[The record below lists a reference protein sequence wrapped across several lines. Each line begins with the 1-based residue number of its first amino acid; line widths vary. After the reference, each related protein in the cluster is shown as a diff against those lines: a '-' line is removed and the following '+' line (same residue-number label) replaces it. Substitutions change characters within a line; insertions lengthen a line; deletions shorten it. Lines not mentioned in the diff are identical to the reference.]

1 MQNKLIK
8 QYKKHLFHLI
18 DIKAIVVYFRV
29 CPYYM
34 ARELKTTADIIFM
47 PYNYLLDLKV
57 CLKIFDCA
65 DSFTVEENVLPDML
79 STGLL
84 SSQEKQI
91 MWIFLAA

>member
-1 MQNKLIK
+1 
-8 QYKKHLFHLI
+8 
-18 DIKAIVVYFRV
+18 
-29 CPYYM
+29 M

-65 DSFTVEENVLPDML
+65 DSFTVEENVLTDTL

>member
-1 MQNKLIK
+1 
-8 QYKKHLFHLI
+8 
-18 DIKAIVVYFRV
+18 
-29 CPYYM
+29 M

-65 DSFTVEENVLPDML
+65 DSFTVKENVLPDML
-79 STGLL
+79 STCLL

>member
-1 MQNKLIK
+1 
-8 QYKKHLFHLI
+8 
-18 DIKAIVVYFRV
+18 
-29 CPYYM
+29 M

-57 CLKIFDCA
+57 CLKIFYCA
-65 DSFTVEENVLPDML
+65 DSFTVEENVLRDTL

>member
-1 MQNKLIK
+1 
-8 QYKKHLFHLI
+8 
-18 DIKAIVVYFRV
+18 
-29 CPYYM
+29 M

-65 DSFTVEENVLPDML
+65 DSLTVEENVLPDML
-79 STGLL
+79 STCLL

>member
-1 MQNKLIK
+1 
-8 QYKKHLFHLI
+8 
-18 DIKAIVVYFRV
+18 
-29 CPYYM
+29 M

-57 CLKIFDCA
+57 CLKILDCA
-65 DSFTVEENVLPDML
+65 DSFTVEENVLPDTL

>member
-1 MQNKLIK
+1 
-8 QYKKHLFHLI
+8 
-18 DIKAIVVYFRV
+18 
-29 CPYYM
+29 M

-65 DSFTVEENVLPDML
+65 DSFTVEENVLPDTL
-79 STGLL
+79 SL

>member
-1 MQNKLIK
+1 
-8 QYKKHLFHLI
+8 
-18 DIKAIVVYFRV
+18 
-29 CPYYM
+29 M

-65 DSFTVEENVLPDML
+65 DSFTVEENGLPYIL